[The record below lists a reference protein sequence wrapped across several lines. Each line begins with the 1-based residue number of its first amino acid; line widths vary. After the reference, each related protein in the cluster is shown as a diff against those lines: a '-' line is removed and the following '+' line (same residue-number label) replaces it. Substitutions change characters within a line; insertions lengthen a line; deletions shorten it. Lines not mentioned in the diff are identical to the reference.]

1 MSKKITLLLAVVV
14 LICTSV
20 ISYSVFKNMNRGAGS
35 TDGTGTPVVV
45 DATSDEEDTSGPL
58 TEACPMNGVKYS
70 KGQKAKWEQ
79 RRPLLVAI
87 ENHTESRPQS
97 GLSEADVI
105 YEAVAEGGITRF
117 LALYYCRDAKP
128 IGPVRSARIYFYE
141 LVKGYGNHPLYAHV
155 GGANT
160 PGPADVL
167 GAIQDDGWEAYNDL
181 NQFAVP
187 FPIYYRDY
195 ERLAN
200 VATEH
205 TMYSS
210 TPKLWEY
217 AKEQRKLS
225 NKDEKGVAWN
235 AGWTPRK
242 FADDAA
248 ASSRGTVSKIDFEF
262 WTSGVSGFEVSY
274 AYDKAS
280 NTYSRSN
287 GGAPHI
293 DKNTSKPLSPKNV
306 VIVFADES
314 VANDGYEAGQHLLYD
329 ITGTTGEGIVF
340 NNGKS
345 QKVTWKKPTSEDML
359 RFYDTSGKEV
369 ELVRGQVFIH
379 ILPTG
384 NKVSY

>member
-1 MSKKITLLLAVVV
+1 MSKKITLVLALVVF
-14 LICTSV
+14 LCTAV
-20 ISYSVFKNMNRGAGS
+20 ISYSVFKNME
-35 TDGTGTPVVV
+35 GTGPA
-45 DATSDEEDTSGPL
+45 DSPINSITSNSDKEDTSGPK
-58 TEACPMNGVKYS
+58 TEACPLNGAMYS
-70 KGQKAKWEQ
+70 KGQRSKWEK

-87 ENHTESRPQS
+87 ENHTEARPQS

-117 LALYYCRDAKP
+117 LAGYYCQDAKP

-141 LVKGYGNHPLYAHV
+141 LVKGYGDLPLYVHV

-167 GAIQDDGWEAYNDL
+167 GAIQEDGWEAYNDM

-195 ERLAN
+195 ERLPN

-210 TPKLWEY
+210 TTKLWEY
-217 AKEQRKLS
+217 AAKERDLT
-225 NKDEKGVAWN
+225 NKDKKGKEWN
-235 AGWTPRK
+235 AGWNPWK
-242 FADDAA
+242 FKDDASA
-248 ASSRGTVSKIDFEF
+248 TGRGTLAKVDFGF
-262 WTSGVSGFEVSY
+262 WEAGGVDGFAVSY
-274 AYDKAS
+274 AYDKAT
-280 NTYSRSN
+280 NTYARSN
-287 GGAPHI
+287 GGVPHL

-314 VANDGYEAGQHLLYD
+314 VANDGYDHGEHLLYD
-329 ITGTTGEGIVF
+329 LVGATGNGLIF

-345 QKVTWKKPTSEDML
+345 EKVTWKKPKDTDMM
-359 RFYDTSGKEV
+359 RFYDASGREA
-369 ELVRGQVFIH
+369 ELVRGQVFVH

>member
-1 MSKKITLLLAVVV
+1 MSKTITLVLAVVV
-14 LICTSV
+14 LICSSV
-20 ISYSVFKNMNRGAGS
+20 ISYSVFKNMNGSAQS
-35 TDGTGTPVVV
+35 TDEGGAPIVV
-45 DATSDEEDTSGPL
+45 DTESDVEDANGPMTEE
-58 TEACPMNGVKYS
+58 CPMNGVKYT

-141 LVKGYGNHPLYAHV
+141 LVKGYGDHPLYAHV

-167 GAIQDDGWEAYNDL
+167 GAIQEDGWEAYNDM

-195 ERLAN
+195 ERLPN

-217 AKEQRKLS
+217 AAKERNLDA
-225 NKDEKGVAWN
+225 KDAKGVAWDKD
-235 AGWTPRK
+235 WEPRK
-242 FADDAA
+242 FTDDASVSA
-248 ASSRGTVSKIDFEF
+248 RGSVAKIDFGF
-262 WTSGVSGFEVSY
+262 WSTGADGFEVSY
-274 AYDKAS
+274 AYDKAT
-280 NTYSRSN
+280 NAYTRSN
-287 GGAPHI
+287 GGSLHI

-314 VANDGYEAGQHLLYD
+314 VANDGYDAGQHLLYE
-329 ITGTTGEGIVF
+329 IVGSGEGVIF

-345 QKVTWKKPTSEDML
+345 QEISWKKPSSEDML
-359 RFYDTSGKEV
+359 RFYDTTGKEV
-369 ELVRGQVFIH
+369 QLVRGQVFVH

-384 NKVSY
+384 NKISY